1 MDRYRHVIAVFTRT
15 DALFRRRVPGL
26 DSVTIWFCDRA
37 IDAAVD
43 DSVAAALLADGIHF
57 FGRRPVSAA
66 PRAPFCMIGNCFDC
80 LGEIDGETN
89 LQACLVTVR
98 DGMRSRP
105 HPGNGSGDRDDKG
118 KA

>member
-1 MDRYRHVIAVFTRT
+1 M
-15 DALFRRRVPGL
+15 FRRRVPVL

-43 DSVAAALLADGIHF
+43 DSVAAALLADGIHC

-80 LGEIDGETN
+80 LVEIDGETN

-98 DGMRSRP
+98 DGMRIRS
-105 HPGNGSGDRDDKG
+105 HPGNGPGDDSEKG

>member
-1 MDRYRHVIAVFTRT
+1 M
-15 DALFRRRVPGL
+15 FRRRVSVR

-37 IDAAVD
+37 IEAALD
-43 DSVAAALLADGIHF
+43 DSVAAALLADGVSC
-57 FGRRPVSAA
+57 FGRRPISAA

-80 LGEIDGETN
+80 LVEIDGESN

-98 DGMRSRP
+98 DGMHIRLHPSNRP
-105 HPGNGSGDRDDKG
+105 GEHDEKG

>member
-1 MDRYRHVIAVFTRT
+1 M
-15 DALFRRRVPGL
+15 FRRRVPVL

-37 IDAAVD
+37 IEAAVD
-43 DSVAAALLADGIHF
+43 DSVAAALLADGTPS
-57 FGRRPVSAA
+57 FGRRPVSAV

-80 LGEIDGETN
+80 LVEIDGETN

-98 DGMRSRP
+98 DGMRIRP
-105 HPGNGSGDRDDKG
+105 HPGDGHRDQDDKG

>member
-1 MDRYRHVIAVFTRT
+1 M
-15 DALFRRRVPGL
+15 FRRRVPIR

-37 IDAAVD
+37 IEAAVD
-43 DSVAAALLADGIHF
+43 DSVAAALLAAGIAC

-80 LGEIDGETN
+80 LVEIDGETN

-98 DGMRSRP
+98 DGMRIRSQSGSRL
-105 HPGNGSGDRDDKG
+105 GDSKG
-118 KA
+118 RA

>member
-1 MDRYRHVIAVFTRT
+1 M
-15 DALFRRRVPGL
+15 FRRRVPVL
-26 DSVTIWFCDRA
+26 DSVTSWFCDRA
-37 IDAAVD
+37 IDAAVY
-43 DSVAAALLADGIHF
+43 DSVAAALLADGIQS

-80 LGEIDGETN
+80 LVEIDGETN

-98 DGMRSRP
+98 DGMRIRP
-105 HPGNGSGDRDDKG
+105 HPGNGSGDRDDKD

>member
-1 MDRYRHVIAVFTRT
+1 M
-15 DALFRRRVPGL
+15 FRRRVPIR

-37 IDAAVD
+37 IEAAAD
-43 DSVAAALLADGIHF
+43 DSVAAALLAAGIAC

-80 LGEIDGETN
+80 LVEIDGETN

-98 DGMRSRP
+98 DGMRIRSNAGSRL
-105 HPGNGSGDRDDKG
+105 GDSKG
-118 KA
+118 RA

>member
-1 MDRYRHVIAVFTRT
+1 M
-15 DALFRRRVPGL
+15 FRRRVPVR

-37 IDAAVD
+37 IEAAPD
-43 DSVAAALLADGIHF
+43 DSVAAALLADGIPC
-57 FGRRPVSAA
+57 FGLRPVSAA

-80 LGEIDGETN
+80 LVEIDGETN

-98 DGMRSRP
+98 DGMHIRLHPSNRP
-105 HPGNGSGDRDDKG
+105 GEHDEKG